1 MNKDNIIFI
10 GLDTHK
16 TFTQIALLK
25 EHRGAKPESLG
36 KINTKKSGDR
46 IKTDKRDAAKQA
58 AMRSQ

>member
-36 KINTKKSGDR
+36 KINSNKSAF
-46 IKTDKRDAAKQA
+46 IMLAKQLQSKFPKA
-58 AMRSQ
+58 TLH